1 MLIDLASTLSVGE
14 GVEQTLPFTS
24 TPGSA
29 RAVLFVTQCRM
40 DSGRKKRNMGACHSK
55 RKHHLKSSSWLKK
68 ANSRYV
74 SLWAE
79 VSLDQGY

>member
-14 GVEQTLPFTS
+14 GMEQISPFTS

-29 RAVLFVTQCRM
+29 RAVSFVTQCRT
-40 DSGRKKRNMGACHSK
+40 DIGRQKRNMEECLSR

-68 ANSRYV
+68 ANSRYLSMV
-74 SLWAE
+74 AE
-79 VSLDQGY
+79 VSLDYGY